1 MNGVWLI
8 QGDKTTVSRMEMK
21 DKVMARD
28 YKVRVNFGGFIGA
41 EEVYEVYATDEDDAI
56 EQARELALDDCS
68 FEIDEEDVE
77 EED

>member
-1 MNGVWLI
+1 
-8 QGDKTTVSRMEMK
+8 MEMK

>member
-1 MNGVWLI
+1 
-8 QGDKTTVSRMEMK
+8 
-21 DKVMARD
+21 MARD

-68 FEIDEEDVE
+68 FEIDEEDD
-77 EED
+77 EDED

>member
-1 MNGVWLI
+1 
-8 QGDKTTVSRMEMK
+8 
-21 DKVMARD
+21 MARD

>member
-1 MNGVWLI
+1 
-8 QGDKTTVSRMEMK
+8 
-21 DKVMARD
+21 MARD

-41 EEVYEVYATDEDDAI
+41 EEVYEVYAINEIDAI

-68 FEIDEEDVE
+68 FEIDEEDDE